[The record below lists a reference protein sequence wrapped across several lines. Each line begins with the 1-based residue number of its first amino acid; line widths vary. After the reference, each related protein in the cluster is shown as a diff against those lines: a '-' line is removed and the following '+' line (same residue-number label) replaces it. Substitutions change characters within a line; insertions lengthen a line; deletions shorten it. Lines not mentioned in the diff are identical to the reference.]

1 MARIKYAM
9 PTNVKMMK
17 NCDRMIAVWDGE
29 SEEVFINMLLL
40 LALNKKCRLYHIP
53 SGTCVEI
60 EKIDDLNMNVTKL
73 TTLLEAEQRHEE
85 ENDKKIELLQQE
97 LNETTQEL
105 KGLTSSISTL
115 KWLVGLGVPILVVI
129 LTFLLNHFI

>member
-1 MARIKYAM
+1 MTEHKHNEEYCYQESRISALEARFDNNNEDIHSIHKDYY
-9 PTNVKMMK
+9 
-17 NCDRMIAVWDGE
+17 
-29 SEEVFINMLLL
+29 LL
-40 LALNKKCRLYHIP
+40 R
-53 SGTCVEI
+53 